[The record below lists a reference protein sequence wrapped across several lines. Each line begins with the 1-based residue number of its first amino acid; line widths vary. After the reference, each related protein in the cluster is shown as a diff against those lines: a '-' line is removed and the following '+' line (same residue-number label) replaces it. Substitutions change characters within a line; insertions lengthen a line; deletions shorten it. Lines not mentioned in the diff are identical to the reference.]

1 MKRDVRPFAD
11 IRWPPR
17 NAGPCETGR
26 AQDECQHLHTCQNL
40 DIDRRARCYEA
51 TRSLHRFNGF
61 ALGGFGSANACYFS
75 PCVKLLLA
83 DAELKQMKT
92 TERTRN
98 TLSKAAAVAVLI
110 AGFFFALLL
119 QLGIHTK
126 LVVRALSESPVAH
139 EEVSGA
145 LSPASDLK
153 VRQ

>member
-1 MKRDVRPFAD
+1 
-11 IRWPPR
+11 
-17 NAGPCETGR
+17 
-26 AQDECQHLHTCQNL
+26 
-40 DIDRRARCYEA
+40 
-51 TRSLHRFNGF
+51 
-61 ALGGFGSANACYFS
+61 
-75 PCVKLLLA
+75 
-83 DAELKQMKT
+83 MKT